1 MKIKEANTFLK
12 RLKGLMFKKNIDYIL
27 KIKTNGIHTFF
38 MKMNI
43 DVYLTDKDNKVLYI
57 YKNVKPNKIIL
68 PKKNVKY
75 TYESKVNYIK
85 NVKVGDTITS

>member
-38 MKMNI
+38 MKMDI